1 LDRLVYIL
9 NECSLHPYDAAGLLL
24 LYNAARDKHV
34 TTAAILSDQALEH
47 AQSASDKDKLAIAG
61 ISVFRSF
68 EIQGC
73 QKFVV
78 CLDI

>member
-1 LDRLVYIL
+1 M
-9 NECSLHPYDAAGLLL
+9 

-47 AQSASDKDKLAIAG
+47 AQSASDKDKLSIAG
-61 ISVFRSF
+61 ISVFTSC

-73 QKFVV
+73 
-78 CLDI
+78 